1 MGKRYR
7 SYIRCE
13 WKWDT
18 PYEAR
23 DLRGINWEFNAWG
36 GTYDG
41 LYADWDNDNL
51 VAGKFMSY
59 LGCQGYNAA
68 PFVLEAWFN
77 TYRWRRNNACY

>member
-1 MGKRYR
+1 M
-7 SYIRCE
+7 
-13 WKWDT
+13 DT

-41 LYADWDNDNL
+41 LYADWGNDNL
-51 VAGKFMSY
+51 VAGQFMSY

-68 PFVLEAWFN
+68 PFVLEVVQYIQMAKEQCLLLK
-77 TYRWRRNNACY
+77 AVC